1 MKRNHLDSIN
11 NNSAQQNQIKASW
24 AIYMLTCWSGDDNIG
39 NNVSESTTTTTAT
52 RTLPDTTMIYVSST
66 NSSNTTSRRHRR
78 MTTFPQRIIRKTA
91 GWGGSFFRRGTID
104 VQTVNATDFFLGAT
118 KYDDDDDGTTGRTV
132 SVDNSS
138 SSLHSGV
145 TPTLTSLSFSDGSS
159 STSSSGGGSN
169 SSSSGGLDDSEH
181 RRATCCVDDFVHDDD
196 DDDSYRQL
204 SLAMVVCW

>member
-1 MKRNHLDSIN
+1 MEMKRNHLDSVN

-24 AIYMLTCWSGDDNIG
+24 IYVLTCWSGDDNIG
-39 NNVSESTTTTTAT
+39 NVSESTTTTAT

-66 NSSNTTSRRHRR
+66 NSNATSRRHRR

-91 GWGGSFFRRGTID
+91 GWGGSFFRRGPTN
-104 VQTVNATDFFLGAT
+104 VQNVNASDFFLGAT

-145 TPTLTSLSFSDGSS
+145 TPTLASLSFSDGSS
-159 STSSSGGGSN
+159 SSTSSSGAGGSDG
-169 SSSSGGLDDSEH
+169 SSNGGLDDSEH
-181 RRATCCVDDFVHDDD
+181 HRATCCVDDFVHDDD
-196 DDDSYRQL
+196 DDDDSFRQL
-204 SLAMVVCW
+204 SLAMVVC